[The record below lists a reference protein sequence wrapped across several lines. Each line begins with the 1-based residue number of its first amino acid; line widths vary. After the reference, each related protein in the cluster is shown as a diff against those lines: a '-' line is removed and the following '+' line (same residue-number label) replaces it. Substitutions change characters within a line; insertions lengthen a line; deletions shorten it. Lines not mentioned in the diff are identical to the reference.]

1 MKKVKWLTSMIFL
14 MALTVTLQ
22 NCTKNTDTQ
31 DFFNPVQF
39 KTQLNL
45 NLPQYIGLLAPQGY
59 VYLTEGNKG
68 TVVYHLPQGGFAA
81 YDRTCSYNP
90 KDACAQITVDSNYTG
105 MRCGKYANGFQAC
118 CTSVFDLNTGTA
130 IQKPASRP
138 LKVYFTSYD
147 EVQKVL
153 YVSTNPF

>member
-90 KDACAQITVDSNYTG
+90 KDACAQITVDSN
-105 MRCGKYANGFQAC
+105 
-118 CTSVFDLNTGTA
+118 
-130 IQKPASRP
+130 
-138 LKVYFTSYD
+138 
-147 EVQKVL
+147 
-153 YVSTNPF
+153 